1 MGLLKRARSFQGAS
15 RSDRPVSGGLLGKSL
30 ELIDRLLTQR
40 REPVL
45 HVEQAEL
52 DAPAATAISDIPTR
66 AARADKKSPETVP
79 RTWKESG
86 GAAPGQPA
94 PRERE
99 ETPSVGE
106 QLSEAER
113 LERLWAGLRELEDGL
128 ESPGRFF
135 SLVKD
140 QLKLERAALLLYDP
154 VRLVFAPWA
163 VHGFDQTTRHRLR
176 IPVRAN
182 DTMNRLASGKVHLLS
197 DPEELRPFQQFFSF
211 REFSTLSNLL
221 LVPFIHESR
230 FLGLLLSAEA
240 DRAGLDVFETLADR
254 GARHFYAA
262 RERHLEGAKR
272 GTPEQP
278 ESLPESVRTA
288 LQPCVEQGLS
298 PLMIRIDTAT
308 LVETVRRQNPY
319 IDSFRLNQ
327 DISRVVLSLF
337 QPLGSVFQ
345 VDRERMLILV
355 TNTPQP
361 VQEGDCELLL
371 HHLKATLGRLLPELA
386 EQERIDL
393 AEQVRIPSP
402 DIEEALTYL
411 AEIV

>member
-15 RSDRPVSGGLLGKSL
+15 RSDRPASEGLLSRSL
-30 ELIDRLLTQR
+30 ELIDRLLPQR
-40 REPVL
+40 REAAR
-45 HVEQAEL
+45 HVTQAEI
-52 DAPAATAISDIPTR
+52 DAPPAAAISDVLAS
-66 AARADKKSPETVP
+66 AASIASEAAADKKSPETVP

-86 GAAPGQPA
+86 GTAPGQSP
-94 PRERE
+94 PE
-99 ETPSVGE
+99 GE

-113 LERLWAGLRELEDGL
+113 LKRLWAGLGELEEGL
-128 ESPGRFF
+128 ESPGRLF
-135 SLVKD
+135 SLVKE
-140 QLKLERAALLLYDP
+140 QLRLQRAALLLYDP
-154 VRLVFAPWA
+154 VRMVFAPWA
-163 VHGFDQTTRHRLR
+163 VHGFDQTTNHRLR

-182 DTMNRLASGKVHLLS
+182 ATMNRLAAGKVHLLS
-197 DPEELRPFQQFFSF
+197 SPEELQPFQQFFSF

-240 DRAGLDVFETLADR
+240 NGTGLDVFDTLAER
-254 GARHFYAA
+254 AARHLYAA

-278 ESLPESVRTA
+278 EFLPESVRTA
-288 LQPCVEQGLS
+288 LQSCVQRGFP

-308 LVETVRRQNPY
+308 LMESVRRQNPY

-337 QPLGSVFQ
+337 QHLGSVFQ
-345 VDRERMLILV
+345 IDRERMLILV
-355 TNTPQP
+355 TNTSQP
-361 VQEGDCELLL
+361 VQEGDCEMLLY
-371 HHLKATLGRLLPELA
+371 HLKATLGRLLPELA

-393 AEQVRIPSP
+393 DEQVRIPSS